1 MLSAFAAGRGT
12 ALVLDVG
19 GGQATAAIIIII
31 AGVLF
36 IL

>member
-1 MLSAFAAGRGT
+1 VLSAFAAGRGT

-31 AGVLF
+31 AGAVF